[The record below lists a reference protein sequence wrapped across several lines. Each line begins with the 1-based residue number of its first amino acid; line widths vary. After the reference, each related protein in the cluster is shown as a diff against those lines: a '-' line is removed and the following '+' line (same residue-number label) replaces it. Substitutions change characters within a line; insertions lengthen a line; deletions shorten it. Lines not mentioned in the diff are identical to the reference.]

1 MAAFS
6 PQAGHYYEI
15 LTSLSSAIDVHRTKT
30 AEERKRLTSQYVDQV
45 LTFDMENGTPR
56 DNSDPGYG
64 ILPGDASMNTYTDVD
79 GANPVDTDLSSF
91 QSGEL
96 TPFGMSISEG
106 FPWPADDLEIDWQPF
121 APFLDELG

>member
-1 MAAFS
+1 MAGFS

-15 LTSLSSAIDVHRTKT
+15 LTSLNNAIEIYRTKR

-45 LTFDMENGTPR
+45 LTFDMESGTPQG
-56 DNSDPGYG
+56 NAVS
-64 ILPGDASMNTYTDVD
+64 GDGSFPANGLTNTYAD
-79 GANPVDTDLSSF
+79 GNDPNVAGTDLSAF
-91 QSGEL
+91 QSGVL
-96 TPFGMSISEG
+96 TPFGTSISEG